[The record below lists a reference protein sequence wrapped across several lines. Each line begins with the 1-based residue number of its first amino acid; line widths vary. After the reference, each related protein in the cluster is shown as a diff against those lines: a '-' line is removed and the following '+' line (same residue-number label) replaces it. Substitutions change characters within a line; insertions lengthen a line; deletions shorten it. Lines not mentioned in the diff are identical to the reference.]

1 MIKHN
6 LHTRNVLI
14 VMIILAIGSCLSF
27 VAEAKT
33 LVVDVTDDKF
43 TPSKI
48 HVELGD
54 RVLFKNKSRI
64 VHSVHLVG
72 RVYRFGMKH
81 YIHDELIF
89 PDSRRI
95 LHITDD
101 MPAGTY
107 NFGCSLHNRMRGTLI
122 VSAPKELPE
131 AVHEGERRK

>member
-1 MIKHN
+1 MIKNRIHAGN
-6 LHTRNVLI
+6 FLTILI
-14 VMIILAIGSCLSF
+14 LVAIGSCLSSS
-27 VAEAKT
+27 AEAKT

-43 TPSKI
+43 SPKKI
-48 HVELGD
+48 QVEHGD

-81 YIHDELIF
+81 YVHDELIF

-95 LHITDD
+95 LQITEE

-107 NFGCSLHNRMRGTLI
+107 NFGCSLHRRMRGTLI
-122 VSAPKELPE
+122 VVAPKNLPE

>member
-1 MIKHN
+1 MTRHR
-6 LHTRNVLI
+6 LHAGNILI
-14 VMIILAIGSCLSF
+14 FLIILTFGAYLSP
-27 VAEAKT
+27 VANSKT

-43 TPSKI
+43 SPNKLYI
-48 HVELGD
+48 EQGD
-54 RVLFKNKSRI
+54 RLLFKNTSRI

-107 NFGCSLHNRMRGTLI
+107 NFGCSLHNRMRETLVI
-122 VSAPKELPE
+122 NAPKDLPE